1 MVATGI
7 VSAQASVCGS
17 CENEEKRGGGA
28 NGAERCAKQAEQ
40 GRKTGSRRDPRNFG
54 CCFVPRDYCWI
65 IVNSSSSL
73 GFGGLG
79 FGGFIR
85 VFRCPGFALAV

>member
-7 VSAQASVCGS
+7 VSAQASVCVR

-40 GRKTGSRRDPRNFG
+40 GGGGKRVLGGIPEILGAVDCG
-54 CCFVPRDYCWI
+54 Q
-65 IVNSSSSL
+65 
-73 GFGGLG
+73 GFGLQY
-79 FGGFIR
+79 
-85 VFRCPGFALAV
+85 C

>member
-28 NGAERCAKQAEQ
+28 NGAERCQK
-40 GRKTGSRRDPRNFG
+40 RSRPNRGGKR
-54 CCFVPRDYCWI
+54 V
-65 IVNSSSSL
+65 L
-73 GFGGLG
+73 GGIPQILG
-79 FGGFIR
+79 A
-85 VFRCPGFALAV
+85 VLFRAA

>member
-7 VSAQASVCGS
+7 VSAQASVCVR

-54 CCFVPRDYCWI
+54 CC
-65 IVNSSSSL
+65 
-73 GFGGLG
+73 
-79 FGGFIR
+79 
-85 VFRCPGFALAV
+85 